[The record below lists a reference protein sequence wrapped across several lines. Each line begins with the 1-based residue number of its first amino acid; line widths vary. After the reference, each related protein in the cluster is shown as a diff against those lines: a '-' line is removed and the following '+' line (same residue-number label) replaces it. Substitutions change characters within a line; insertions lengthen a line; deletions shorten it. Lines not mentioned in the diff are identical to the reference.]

1 MVEFIKTY
9 LFTWLLLKGVF
20 SVQIS
25 TRGRY
30 GLRAMVDMALHTT
43 EGPLALRVIAE
54 RQGISES
61 YLEQVF
67 TGLRKAGL
75 VKASRGA
82 QGGYELGHPTSA
94 ITIGQILRALEGPII
109 PVHCVGEG
117 SSSAAYCEREKICVT
132 RSFWEELRDK
142 INEFLDSVTLQ
153 DLAER
158 AKSVLPEEPMYFI

>member
-1 MVEFIKTY
+1 M
-9 LFTWLLLKGVF
+9 
-20 SVQIS
+20 QIS

-67 TGLRKAGL
+67 TSLRKAGL

-82 QGGYELGHPTSA
+82 QGGYELGHPSVE
-94 ITIGQILRALEGPII
+94 ITVGQILRALEGPII
-109 PVHCVGEG
+109 PVHCVGEPG
-117 SSSAAYCEREKICVT
+117 STSSYCEREKACIT
-132 RSFWEELRDK
+132 RSFWEEFRDK
-142 INEFLDSVTLQ
+142 INDYLDSITLL
-153 DLAER
+153 DLVER
-158 AKSVLPEEPMYFI
+158 AKAALPEEPMYFI

>member
-1 MVEFIKTY
+1 M
-9 LFTWLLLKGVF
+9 
-20 SVQIS
+20 QIS

-67 TGLRKAGL
+67 TSLRKAGL
-75 VKASRGA
+75 VRASRGA
-82 QGGYELGHPTSA
+82 QGGYELGQGA
-94 ITIGQILRALEGPII
+94 AEITIGQILRTLEGPII
-109 PVHCVGEG
+109 PVHCVGDG
-117 SSSAAYCEREKICVT
+117 NSNASYCEREKICIT
-132 RSFWEELRDK
+132 RSFWGELRDK

-158 AKSVLPEEPMYFI
+158 AKTVLPEEPMYFI